1 MVRRTNKRSK
11 RKINKRSKRKINK
24 RRTTKKG
31 GLNTSSGSWSSTR
44 RRRNRG
50 EEDLQSLSSDNF
62 FTKKVKRTKRK
73 KRKKREDKVAR
84 LRREMM
90 ERIEQNS
97 SDLKRLESAQR
108 TILEQKALN
117 EKCSDRSSD
126 QFHSASSGSM
136 GYYSDPYVVQ
146 QPQYNYD
153 DMRPQFM
160 KDQVLLKNYRKLEP
174 YLNPPEGT
182 NVLMNIL
189 RGN

>member
-1 MVRRTNKRSK
+1 MVLKTNKRSKRSK
-11 RKINKRSKRKINK
+11 RKINNRMKTK
-24 RRTTKKG
+24 RRTIKRG

-44 RRRNRG
+44 RRKNRG

-62 FTKKVKRTKRK
+62 ITKKVKRKKRK
-73 KRKKREDKVAR
+73 KRQKREDKVAR
-84 LRREMM
+84 LRKEMI
-90 ERIEQNS
+90 ELIEQNS

-108 TILEQKALN
+108 TILQQKALN
-117 EKCSDRSSD
+117 EQCSDRSSD

>member
-1 MVRRTNKRSK
+1 MVLKTNKRSK
-11 RKINKRSKRKINK
+11 RRTIK

-62 FTKKVKRTKRK
+62 ITKKVKRKKRK

-84 LRREMM
+84 LRKEMI
-90 ERIEQNS
+90 ELIEQNS

-108 TILEQKALN
+108 TILQQKALN
-117 EKCSDRSSD
+117 EQCSDRSSD

-146 QPQYNYD
+146 QPRYNYD